1 MDEAHSSC
9 RDGKKIPMVNLFP
22 GDSYDTP
29 ATAPRSIIDRLLFNS
44 RLYFLVK
51 NFHIFQRTG
60 KCARKGGLDAEHQV
74 YFSNMNIRLVE
85 LCGGRIHLKGLDNL
99 NSNEPFVLIGNHMS
113 SLETALFHA
122 IARPRIDFTF
132 VIKRSLF
139 SVPYFGD
146 IMRALKAIPVDREN
160 PRDDFKAILTDGKAL
175 LESGRCLILFP
186 QATRNE
192 KFMPENFNS
201 IGVKL
206 ARAANVRIIPFALKT
221 DFLGNGRFLRDL
233 GPIHRDRHIH
243 FEFGSPISVQGNGKA
258 EHQQI
263 IDFIQS
269 RLNQWGHQA

>member
-1 MDEAHSSC
+1 MDDAISSS
-9 RDGKKIPMVNLFP
+9 KLKMENLFP

-29 ATAPRSIIDRLLFNS
+29 ESAPRSIIDRLLFNS
-44 RLYFLVK
+44 RFYFLQK
-51 NFHIFQRTG
+51 NFRIFQRTG
-60 KCARKGGLDAEHQV
+60 TCARKGGLDVGHQV

-85 LCGGRIHLKGLDNL
+85 LCGGKIHLKGLNNL
-99 NSNEPFVLIGNHMS
+99 NSNGPFVLIGNHMS

-160 PRDDFKAILTDGKAL
+160 PRDDFKTIMHEGKAL
-175 LESGRCLILFP
+175 LESGRSLILFP

-192 KFMPENFNS
+192 KFMPEHFNS

-206 ARAANVRIIPFALKT
+206 ARAANVKIIPFALKT
-221 DFLGNGRFLRDL
+221 DFLGNGSIFRDL
-233 GPIHRDRHIH
+233 GPIRRDRHIH
-243 FEFGSPISVQGNGKA
+243 FEFGAPIAVEGNGKA

-263 IDFIQS
+263 IDFIQL
-269 RLNQWGHQA
+269 RLKQWGHQG